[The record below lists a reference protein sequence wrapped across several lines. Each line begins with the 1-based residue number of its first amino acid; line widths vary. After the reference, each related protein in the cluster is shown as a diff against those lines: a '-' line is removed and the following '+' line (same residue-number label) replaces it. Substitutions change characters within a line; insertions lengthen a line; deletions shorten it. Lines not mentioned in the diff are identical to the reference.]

1 VIGRRGGRQRLAE
14 PNRQPE
20 ITTALTGI
28 ARPDPRTKELIPR
41 LVTGD
46 VAVIDHEDLD
56 RIAAEGL
63 VAAGP
68 VAVVNAAASCTGRY
82 PNEGPLILLR
92 AGIVLVD
99 GVGQDV
105 MSVADG
111 TRIVVEGDR
120 VLVGGDEVGRGVRQT
135 EASIEQLHDASRA
148 ALSEELGR
156 FVDNTVEYMEDNLDL
171 LADDLDVPEVVTRFE
186 GRHVLLVVRGHD
198 FREDLALI
206 RGSGYVREMR
216 PVLVGVDGGADALLE
231 MGLTPDVIVGDFDS
245 VSERALRSGA
255 ELVVHAYRDGRAPG
269 AARLEAL
276 GLPHV
281 LFAASGTSEDIAM
294 LLAHELGAELIVAV
308 GTHTSMV
315 EFLDKGR
322 RGMASTFITRMKVGP
337 ILVDAKGLSRLY
349 GSRVRKRDLLLLVV
363 AAVVA
368 MVVIALVSEPIRL
381 IIRIYWSDFTH

>member
-1 VIGRRGGRQRLAE
+1 VIGRRGGRQRVAVSDDR
-14 PNRQPE
+14 PAIASR
-20 ITTALTGI
+20 IAGV
-28 ARPDPRTKELIPR
+28 ARPDRRTKELIPR
-41 LVTGD
+41 LVPGE
-46 VAVIDHEDLD
+46 VAVIDHVDLD

-63 VAAGP
+63 VAAAP
-68 VAVVNAAASCTGRY
+68 AAVVNAAASCSGRY
-82 PNEGPLILLR
+82 PNEGPLIILR
-92 AGIVLVD
+92 AGIALIDGAGPAVMDVVD
-99 GVGQDV
+99 GDRIEI
-105 MSVADG
+105 DG
-111 TRIVVEGDR
+111 DRILVEGE
-120 VLVGGDEVGRGVRQT
+120 EVARGVRQT

-148 ALSEELGR
+148 ALSEEFGR
-156 FVDNTVEYMEDNLDL
+156 FVDNTVEYLEDNLDL
-171 LADDLDVPEVVTRFE
+171 LADDLDVPHLSTHFE

-231 MGLTPDVIVGDFDS
+231 VGLTPDVIVGDFDS

-281 LFAASGTSEDIAM
+281 TFAASGTSEDIAM
-294 LLAHELGAELIVAV
+294 LLAHDLGAELIVAV

-368 MVVIALVSEPIRL
+368 MIVIALVSEPIRL